1 MLKNEFIGVKDMI
14 SDIQHTPG
22 GKEPLTPM
30 QRVIAAT
37 HATVSKRWNRFC
49 GPLLPILDR
58 SPLSLRVVVF
68 SVAFAL
74 PLLLVG
80 YLQSGKRTSA
90 VSYLQTLEQHSRRI
104 DASGPRIVFSGSG
117 ALNPPADKDL
127 LIFSTWKMGSLPA
140 PGERTVL
147 LSKAKVGPG
156 PRDDQGFALGLI
168 NDQGSLRF
176 MLSWP
181 GPEGARWMRFGEVSV
196 KRDEW
201 FMIALSVRKQR
212 SVGAFLVTLDG
223 LRDKPRVQTL
233 GGFSVDG
240 SEGYSDEPLSIAPR
254 GAGRFLTRLGPSG
267 VLRASDVGG
276 REVEILREIAKAP
289 TIPPD
294 GVRPNQVALLWTGG
308 DRAFGSDGADEFPLV
323 NG

>member
-1 MLKNEFIGVKDMI
+1 MI
-14 SDIQHTPG
+14 SDVQPGSGDNESLSEMSVPKRSKIGGGLAGAHTKFTASWLRG
-22 GKEPLTPM
+22 CRSLGRMFEESSLSF
-30 QRVIAAT
+30 RVALFAA
-37 HATVSKRWNRFC
+37 
-49 GPLLPILDR
+49 
-58 SPLSLRVVVF
+58 
-68 SVAFAL
+68 AFAL

-90 VSYLQTLEQHSRRI
+90 LSYFQTLEQHSRRV
-104 DASGPRIVFSGSG
+104 DASSPRIVFSGSG

-127 LIFSTWKMGSLPA
+127 LIFSTWKMGLLPA

-201 FMIALSVRKQR
+201 FMIALSVRRQR

-254 GAGRFLTRLGPSG
+254 GTGRFLTRLGPSG
-267 VLRASDVGG
+267 VLRAGDLGG